1 MKKLLLPTL
10 ALLAVSMFSCTEGEY
25 ENVVDNEPVAVTF
38 GQSLGIYTKAPTT
51 GSYVT
56 SGANVGIYA
65 TEYTE
70 SSSWASSNFMDNI
83 SLKAGDQGKID
94 YANPADQKYYSIVS
108 GTKYNFYAYS
118 PSATETLDSGSGL
131 KINAPAAGQAP
142 TLDITLKADP
152 STQID
157 LLYAKALAQT
167 KTSNAVALNFD
178 HVFAQ
183 LVFKVQKE
191 EGVAANKLTEI
202 KIHTN
207 GTAKMNLGDGTLSE
221 VGGAMD
227 ITTTCDITIPAKD
240 ATDDKAVVA
249 GSSFMIFPNGLVETN
264 PITFTIDGNPY
275 AFTPAT
281 ATFTAGHITTITVTI
296 KQTGVTFS
304 QTLTEWVEDIKGTG
318 EIE

>member
-56 SGANVGIYA
+56 SGAKVGIYA

-70 SSSWASSNFMDNI
+70 SSSWAPSNFMDNI
-83 SLKAGDQGKID
+83 SLTTADNGKID
-94 YANPADQKYYSIVS
+94 YTAVADQKYYSIVS

-118 PSATETLDSGSGL
+118 PLATGTEADPGNGL
-131 KINAPAAGQAP
+131 KINAPAADQAP
-142 TLDITLKADP
+142 TLDIALKADP

-157 LLYAKALAQT
+157 LLYAKELAQT
-167 KTSNAVALNFD
+167 KTNDAVALNFN

-191 EGVAANKLTEI
+191 AGVAANKLTGI

-207 GTAKMNLGDGTLSE
+207 GTAKMNLEDGTLSGE
-221 VGGAMD
+221 SGEMD
-227 ITTTCDITIPAKD
+227 ITTTCDITIPEKD

-249 GSSFMIFPNGLVETN
+249 GSSFMIFPKGLVGAV
-264 PITFTIDGNPY
+264 TFTIDGKDY
-275 AFTPAT
+275 AFTPT

-304 QTLTEWVEDIKGTG
+304 QTLTEWAEDIDGTG